1 MDVGRPN
8 QSIEKQLIFAFFSG
22 GRLEFL
28 RKLAFLFLGGL
39 FWSWMILKV
48 ILEHWREKRTSFGL
62 KKRISLTCWSSS
74 WTLEFFSLLFSST
87 ESSIGGNS
95 TDFSF
100 RSLKS
105 CHMQRPKAAPHVAKC
120 SDDEVGLATVFAG
133 WDIHSMV
140 TKMAFCFGFWVYLV
154 MIETHLPIGRVCSMC
169 RSKMMSMMILP
180 RSPHGVDQQQKHA
193 QLWESPV
200 LSRQNW
206 AFKKQDLVGLKGHVV
221 TNPLIGNWDMFQSF
235 CLSTYFL
242 EETPRFSK
250 NGIQFS
256 PFSQW
261 WDFIG
266 YFKHETKQSTP
277 STSGI

>member
-28 RKLAFLFLGGL
+28 RKLAFLFGGA
-39 FWSWMILKV
+39 V
-48 ILEHWREKRTSFGL
+48 LELDDSKGDFGAL
-62 KKRISLTCWSSS
+62 EGKKD
-74 WTLEFFSLLFSST
+74 EFRSQKKDQFDLLIQLLNTGVFSLLFSST

-120 SDDEVGLATVFAG
+120 SDDEVGRFLKDG
-133 WDIHSMV
+133 ISMV

-154 MIETHLPIGRVCSMC
+154 MIETFLPIGRVCSMC

-193 QLWESPV
+193 QL
-200 LSRQNW
+200 
-206 AFKKQDLVGLKGHVV
+206 
-221 TNPLIGNWDMFQSF
+221 
-235 CLSTYFL
+235 
-242 EETPRFSK
+242 
-250 NGIQFS
+250 
-256 PFSQW
+256 
-261 WDFIG
+261 
-266 YFKHETKQSTP
+266 
-277 STSGI
+277 